1 MVFLSDLYHFSFLT
15 AVDENVTSH
24 PCTWHGI
31 VFNSNHS
38 SKYSVMIFIYISLMI
53 NDVKHL
59 IMRLF
64 ITLYVLF
71 CEVAIQVFFPF
82 LRLFFFFFFLL
93 SLENFLHILH
103 GHLLPGFLFSP
114 EDVFFQSMAY
124 LFIFL
129 TFKEP
134 TFYIFKNLINLF
146 LIGG

>member
-59 IMRLF
+59 IMCLF

-82 LRLFFFFFFLL
+82 LRLFFFFSYWVWRIFCISCMDIFYQAFFFPLKMFSSSPWL
-93 SLENFLHILH
+93 I
-103 GHLLPGFLFSP
+103 FLFSWH
-114 EDVFFQSMAY
+114 S
-124 LFIFL
+124 
-129 TFKEP
+129 
-134 TFYIFKNLINLF
+134 KNLRF
-146 LIGG
+146 TFFKS